1 MSWASGFRGVAIA
14 AFVTSAVAC
23 SSISTVRVQP
33 ENVHV
38 GKGLRPIA
46 VVHAQV
52 TSFELLF
59 FEIPGHVSLDY
70 VVNRMLI
77 HAAKQMGADK
87 VVDIKVDIT
96 PDDGIWVLRKL
107 IGWRSAQASG
117 LAVVAEDETP
127 SAVPSAAS
135 PPATGPA
142 TPAPTPSK

>member
-1 MSWASGFRGVAIA
+1 MSWLRGVAIA

-38 GKGLRPIA
+38 AKGLRPIA

-59 FEIPGHVSLDY
+59 FEIPGHISLDY

-96 PDDGIWVLRKL
+96 PDDGIWVLRR
-107 IGWRSAQASG
+107 IFGWRSAQASG
-117 LAVVAEDETP
+117 IAVVVEDE
-127 SAVPSAAS
+127 A
-135 PPATGPA
+135 PPAPA
-142 TPAPTPSK
+142 SSSTPPPAPAPTPNK

>member
-1 MSWASGFRGVAIA
+1 VIA
-14 AFVTSAVAC
+14 AIVTSAVAC
-23 SSISTVRVQP
+23 SSISTTRVQP
-33 ENVHV
+33 ENVLV
-38 GKGLRPIA
+38 AKGYKPIA

-52 TSFELLF
+52 TTFTLLF

-77 HAAKQMGADK
+77 HAAKQLGADK

-96 PDDGIWVLRKL
+96 PDDGIWVLRRL

-117 LAVVAEDETP
+117 LAVVADDEGAP
-127 SAVPSAAS
+127 PAAA

-142 TPAPTPSK
+142 VPAPSPSK